1 MIYRWRPERIGS
13 GHPGKRNWRSA
24 MRAGLRKPIFRWQS
38 RNLSDGTRRDH
49 RYRAQIYPNA
59 TSRDGFWCSFSPLE
73 GLIAKLP
80 MRGSSPM
87 KTHRS
92 LWHVIMRTGGSIGRT
107 RREPSTRTVRAQV
120 TRGILVLGLALGSL
134 GAAAPALGST
144 GPVRASAH
152 QPAARPLA
160 AGAGS
165 MSSCSTSGRPWM
177 YTPMISAARMIA
189 FRTSGR
195 PWMYTPMISATGT
208 IAFRPAP
215 RAAGRGVA
223 GSLRHGL
230 QRHAGCLFRWLR
242 GPGCRAAL
250 LASTSGPVV
259 ITPLGHHRLRCAARP

>member
-1 MIYRWRPERIGS
+1 
-13 GHPGKRNWRSA
+13 

-80 MRGSSPM
+80 MRGPSPM

-152 QPAARPLA
+152 QPAASPLA

-165 MSSCSTSGRPWM
+165 MSSCS
-177 YTPMISAARMIA
+177 
-189 FRTSGR
+189 TSGR

-259 ITPLGHHRLRCAARP
+259 TTPLGHHRLRCAARP

>member
-1 MIYRWRPERIGS
+1 
-13 GHPGKRNWRSA
+13 

-38 RNLSDGTRRDH
+38 RNLSDGTRAGIIDTGPKSIRMPHPGMDSGVTSH
-49 RYRAQIYPNA
+49 RWR
-59 TSRDGFWCSFSPLE
+59 

-80 MRGSSPM
+80 MRGPSPM

-144 GPVRASAH
+144 GPVRASAY
-152 QPAARPLA
+152 QPASPLA

-177 YTPMISAARMIA
+177 YTPVISAARMIA
-189 FRTSGR
+189 FRPSGR
-195 PWMYTPMISATGT
+195 PWMYTPVISAAGT